1 METVR
6 VADKEM
12 RRIKEVIRMK
22 SLTIKGVMTGD
33 YFKIVCE
40 KCGEGTR
47 NEYIGWDPAIPSFKA
62 RCKKCG
68 TSGIW
73 KLDWGALPPNPFN
86 IKRAKVIKLHKNW
99 VKRFKF

>member
-1 METVR
+1 VSEDSR
-6 VADKEM
+6 KGNRD
-12 RRIKEVIRMK
+12 RRKKLK

-40 KCGEGTR
+40 KCGEGTK

-62 RCKKCG
+62 TCKRCG
-68 TSGIW
+68 TSGMW
-73 KLDWGALPPNPFN
+73 KLDWGGLPPNPFN

-99 VKRFKF
+99 AKMGN